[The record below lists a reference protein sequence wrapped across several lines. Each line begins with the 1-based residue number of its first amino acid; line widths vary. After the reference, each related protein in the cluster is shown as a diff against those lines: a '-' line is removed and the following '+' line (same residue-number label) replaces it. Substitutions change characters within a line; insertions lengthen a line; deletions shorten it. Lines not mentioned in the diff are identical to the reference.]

1 MELGVRIGDATN
13 LLEATSRSPGK
24 RQLWRAPSPDYVLLQ
39 TPPCVPSFA
48 VCALVAFL
56 RRAVFVV
63 DWHNTAHSLM
73 ALEFGTTHPLVQ
85 IARWYGRVA
94 GSTLPRA
101 HLCVSD
107 AFRVHLESEF
117 GIRGAVVLYDRAPA
131 FFKRTSVEDAHAL
144 FVRRVLLHTG
154 PHTTAFAW

>member
-1 MELGVRIGDATN
+1 M
-13 LLEATSRSPGK
+13 
-24 RQLWRAPSPDYVLLQ
+24 LWRAPSPDYVLLQ

-85 IARWYGRVA
+85 IARWYERVA